1 MDQRNFLY
9 MFYGF
14 AAVWVLL
21 AIYVATLVG
30 REKAIR
36 SQLDTLKRTLSE
48 EKLNP

>member
-21 AIYVATLVG
+21 ALYVVTLVS
-30 REKAIR
+30 REKTIR
-36 SQLDTLKRTLSE
+36 QQIDTLKRTLNQ
-48 EKLNP
+48 EKS